1 MEHDFT
7 EGQLAIIEKTARATA
22 KAVVE
27 EYTKTIPN
35 DTCKLVMDDKIKTH
49 GFICPV
55 GKMVTRAF
63 WIAVG
68 FSAGGAGAG
77 SGLTIAILKMIGQI

>member
-1 MEHDFT
+1 MEFT
-7 EGQLAIIEKTARATA
+7 DGQLAIIKETARETA

-35 DTCKLVMDDKIKTH
+35 TACKLVMDDKIRTH
-49 GFICPV
+49 GFVCPI
-55 GKMVTRAF
+55 GKTVTRAF

-77 SGLTIAILKMIGQI
+77 SGLTIAILKIIGQI